1 MTLIIDQLVISKT
14 SEYFKKKGIILP
26 KISELT
32 EPNTISEDIQN
43 KLKTIDKNEI
53 NSLNLFRV
61 HWYNNRDHTAF
72 SKSPEY
78 IVLPSEFT
86 GVEAKIIVNLG
97 RLFPL
102 ITAHKVL
109 AAYACLLPRLLNGEF
124 DYSKH
129 KAVWPSTGNY
139 CRGGVA
145 ISRILGLKSAAI
157 LPEGMSRERFAWLEK
172 WVEDPKDII
181 KTKGTESNVK
191 EIYDACKE
199 LEKNTDNDII
209 NQFSEY
215 SNYAIHRAVTG
226 PSFEKSFLEVKK
238 DSNLQARFYVSASGS
253 SGTLAAGDYLKDHLN
268 TKIAV
273 VEATEC
279 PTLLYNGYGEHNIQ
293 GIGDKHVPLIH
304 NVMNSDFVVGVSDQ
318 ATNNL
323 NLIFNTDIGQN
334 YLKSKKGLKNVFVER
349 LPEFGFSSIANIIA
363 SIKLAKY
370 MNLGPEDA
378 IITVA
383 TDGAELY
390 LSELEKTKKEFHG
403 IYDEISCA
411 EIYGQFLKGV
421 TTDHTLELNQKEKE
435 RIFNL
440 GYYTWVEQQ
449 GIDLNDFEK
458 RRNQQFWLDHYNH
471 ILSLDNRIEEFN
483 AL

>member
-1 MTLIIDQLVISKT
+1 MNINESIVNKT
-14 SEYFKKKGIILP
+14 AQYFKSRGINLP
-26 KISELT
+26 KISELID
-32 EPNTISEDIQN
+32 PHTIDSKIINQ
-43 KLKTIDKNEI
+43 LRLIDKNDP
-53 NSLNLFRV
+53 NPLNLYRV
-61 HWYNNRDHTAF
+61 NWFNNLDHSSFLKA
-72 SKSPEY
+72 PEH

-109 AAYACLLPRLLNGEF
+109 AAYGCLLPRILNGTF
-124 DYSKH
+124 DYESH

-145 ISRILGLKSAAI
+145 ISKILGLKSVAI
-157 LPEGMSRERFAWLEK
+157 LPEGMSRERFSWLEK
-172 WVEDPKDII
+172 WVDNKQDII
-181 KTKGTESNVK
+181 KTTGTESNVK
-191 EIYDACKE
+191 EIYDACNE
-199 LEKNTDNDII
+199 LKKDPKNDII
-209 NQFSEY
+209 NQFDEY
-215 SNYAIHRAVTG
+215 YNYGIHRAVTG
-226 PSFEKSFLEVKK
+226 PSFEKSFLDVKG
-238 DSNLQARFYVSASGS
+238 DSNLKARFYVSASGS

-268 TKIAV
+268 AKIAV

-304 NVMNSDFVVGVSDQ
+304 NVMNSDFVVGVSDE

-323 NLIFNTDIGQN
+323 NMVFNTEIGQA
-334 YLKSKKGLKNVFVER
+334 YLKNKKGFDNTFVKR
-349 LPEFGFSSIANIIA
+349 LPELGFSSIANILA

-370 MNLGPEDA
+370 MKLGPDDA

-383 TDGAELY
+383 TDGADLY
-390 LSELEKTKKEFHG
+390 MTELEKTKKDFHG
-403 IYDEISCA
+403 IYDETVCA
-411 EIYGQFLKGV
+411 EIYGQHLKGASI
-421 TTDHTLELNQKEKE
+421 DNMIELTQHDKE

-449 GIDLNDFEK
+449 GIKLEDFEK
-458 RRNQQFWLDHYNH
+458 RRDQNFWNEHYNYM
-471 ILSLDNRIEEFN
+471 LSLDERVEAFN
-483 AL
+483 SM

>member
-1 MTLIIDQLVISKT
+1 MHIDVIEKT
-14 SEYFKKKGIILP
+14 AKYFRQNGVLLP
-26 KISELT
+26 TISEL
-32 EPNTISEDIQN
+32 QN
-43 KLKTIDKNEI
+43 PLLINDDVKNKVLKLDKDAMNP
-53 NSLNLFRV
+53 SNLFRV
-61 HWYNNRDHTAF
+61 HWFNKKDHSEF
-72 SKSPEY
+72 LNVPEH

-86 GVEAKIIVNLG
+86 GIEAKIIVNLG
-97 RLFPL
+97 RYFPL

-109 AAYACLLPRLLNGEF
+109 AAYGCLLPRILNGTF

-145 ISRILGLKSAAI
+145 ISKILGLKSVAI
-157 LPEGMSRERFAWLEK
+157 LPEGMSKERFNWLEK
-172 WVEDPKDII
+172 WVEDKNDII

-191 EIYDACKE
+191 EIYDACNE
-199 LEKNTDNDII
+199 LKKDKNNDII

-215 SNYAIHRAVTG
+215 YNYAIHRAITG
-226 PSFEKSFLEVKK
+226 SSFEKSFLQVKG
-238 DSNLQARFYVSASGS
+238 DSDLKARFYVSASGS
-253 SGTLAAGDYLKDHLN
+253 SGTLAAGDYLKEHLN

-273 VEATEC
+273 VEAVEC

-304 NVMNSDFVVGVSDQ
+304 NVMNSDYVVGVSDE

-323 NLIFNTDIGQN
+323 NLLFNTSEGKD
-334 YLKSKKGLKNVFVER
+334 YLKNRKGFDVEFVDR

-363 SIKLAKY
+363 SIKLAKK
-370 MNLGPEDA
+370 MKLTKDDA

-383 TDGAELY
+383 TDGADLYETELA
-390 LSELEKTKKEFHG
+390 KTKKHFSKR
-403 IYDEISCA
+403 YDQITCA
-411 EIYGQFLKGV
+411 EIFAKNFEAITV
-421 TTDHTLELNQKEKE
+421 DHTLELSQIDKE

-449 GIDLNDFEK
+449 GISLEEFEN
-458 RRNQQFWLDHYNH
+458 RRNQSFWDKHYKDM
-471 ILSLDNRIEEFN
+471 ISLDEKIKEFN
-483 AL
+483 SF